1 MVWIVLILAPSITDL
16 QNNSLN
22 TGLKRLLV
30 FKILLLL
37 SQLSALNINNSFMT
51 LQSWLNQ
58 HALVILFKYSINLS
72 YLLHLKN
79 KRLFNLSLPCTS
91 SFSFYSFNRPTLH
104 TWSILH
110 SIQFPEKRL
119 VEYDCGKL
127 QVLSTFS
134 ILLLSYS

>member
-37 SQLSALNINNSFMT
+37 SQLSVLNINNSFMT
-51 LQSWLNQ
+51 LLSWLNQ

-91 SFSFYSFNRPTLH
+91 SFSLY
-104 TWSILH
+104 H
-110 SIQFPEKRL
+110 SIDLPYILGPFFILFNSLKN
-119 VEYDCGKL
+119 
-127 QVLSTFS
+127 VLLNMIVVNFKS
-134 ILLLSYS
+134 